1 MTQIVNPLLPAGYD
15 IVWSV
20 VMVAIVVLMV
30 VALVSLMRLAKS
42 ITPGVGLV
50 WALVVLLLPVV
61 GPLAWLGIGRRTVI
75 GARETAQRTQ

>member
-15 IVWSV
+15 FVWSV

-75 GARETAQRTQ
+75 GARENAQPTQ